1 MSEQFLVGAIIAK
14 LPPSWRGYR
23 KKILHRNEE
32 ISLEEILK
40 HLRIEEESR
49 SRDLNDEKSNGE
61 TSKANVVAN
70 PPNKGKGNGKNKGKG
85 YKLLGPMKNKGQFKS
100 SKGPCF
106 ACGKNGHFARDCRF
120 KRGHNNEA
128 NVNSTQEELVATLS
142 EVNAIHGKVSGW

>member
-1 MSEQFLVGAIIAK
+1 MMLKKLSTLKIVLPKQFLVGAIIAK

-40 HLRIEEESR
+40 HLRIEEEFR
-49 SRDLNDEKSNGE
+49 LRDMNEEKSNRE

-85 YKLLGPMKNKGQFKS
+85 QESLGPKKNEGQFKS

-106 ACGKNGHFARDCRF
+106 VCGKNGHFPRDLMDPKLVCF
-120 KRGHNNEA
+120 K
-128 NVNSTQEELVATLS
+128 
-142 EVNAIHGKVSGW
+142 